1 MDEKMAARLVVVET
15 ISSVCWF
22 LMDASWMFGL
32 PMIAK
37 VMAILTIATSLLV
50 FKFTERA
57 AAPMLVTAAMTS
69 WAVMN
74 VFWMLNDLTTWN
86 GGLGV
91 AQLFFVIGVVC
102 LLGAMVTARHS
113 TEPVL
118 AVIARFRRLRI
129 FAGRNASK

>member
-1 MDEKMAARLVVVET
+1 MDEKMAARLVIVET

-37 VMAILTIATSLLV
+37 VMAILTIATSLLI

-74 VFWMLNDLTTWN
+74 VFWMLNDLTVWD
-86 GGLGV
+86 GGLPV
-91 AQLFFVIGVVC
+91 ARAFFVIGALC
-102 LLGAMVTARHS
+102 LLGAMFTAKRS
-113 TEPVL
+113 AEPVL
-118 AVIARFRRLRI
+118 AIIARFRRLRI
-129 FAGRNASK
+129 FAGRGANK